1 MNENLALWDSVR
13 TPDPAHT
20 KAFNRGGGFKGTAT
34 SPTYLIRVATEKW
47 GPMGG
52 NWGIEIVSD
61 TILQGAPLLAK
72 DGTTVIGH
80 EQVHVCRINL
90 RHPGGV
96 VPAFGQTQF
105 VGVNKYGPFTDE
117 EAPKKS
123 LTDALTKA
131 MSWLGFAADVH
142 LGLWDDMNYVRDVKR
157 AKAEE
162 REAAQNAQA
171 GGDDDEG
178 PARIPAATLEKHKAA
193 IKAAA
198 NQDEL
203 KAARDAAKADCE
215 QINDTESYQEIST
228 LVRDRATAMATT
240 GTKKASTK

>member
-20 KAFNRGGGFKGTAT
+20 KAFSRGGGFKGTAT

-52 NWGIEIVSD
+52 KWGVEIVSED
-61 TILQGAPLLAK
+61 LLQGAPMLAK

-90 RHPGGV
+90 RHPDGV

-105 VGVNKYGPFTDE
+105 VGSNKYGPFTDE

-142 LGLWDDMNYVRDVKR
+142 LGLWDDTNYVRDVKR

-171 GGDDDEG
+171 DDKDGDE

-193 IKAAA
+193 VKAAA

-203 KAARDAAKADCE
+203 KAARAAAKADCLLISDE
-215 QINDTESYQEIST
+215 ASYEEILA

-240 GTKKASTK
+240 GTNKVSKK